1 MPSPTLKSTFPFK
14 NQLESFWEPFLT
26 LRVDLGT
33 FYCSSFVGPRAAPLS
48 YNEAF
53 AHAFLLQET
62 ISLMAGTLVFHG
74 YVPGPSSLLI
84 LL

>member
-1 MPSPTLKSTFPFK
+1 MPSPTLKSMFPFK

-26 LRVDLGT
+26 LHVELGA
-33 FYCSSFVGPRAAPLS
+33 FYCSSLVGPRAAPLS

-53 AHAFLLQET
+53 AHACLLQET
-62 ISLMAGTLVFHG
+62 ISLMVGTLVFHG
-74 YVPGPSSLLI
+74 CISGPSSLLI